1 MSKIMDFL
9 AEYYLY
15 IALGSL
21 LVIIILILIIVLGNK
36 KKRREE
42 KLGMTNIGEI
52 KTGSITDVT
61 ALSDSEVLKPQEI
74 SDVGPSIP
82 ENVQENVFVSTEPV
96 SVPIEPATAVEQ
108 VVETSPVV
116 PSMAAP
122 EVSVNEEVTNTVPT
136 IENTVQ
142 SNMNFMNQPVSEP
155 TIPVESSIP
164 TNVELSSPVVEST
177 TTASP
182 VVEPIVAT
190 TTPSVDE
197 EVFASVQNLSEP
209 TTVEK
214 PSEPIIEAQPVEKDE
229 ELEIFGIEE
238 PKENSSGTAVAG
250 FSSVNVEK

>member
-1 MSKIMDFL
+1 MSFQ
-9 AEYYLY
+9 
-15 IALGSL
+15 S
-21 LVIIILILIIVLGNK
+21 
-36 KKRREE
+36 
-42 KLGMTNIGEI
+42 
-52 KTGSITDVT
+52 
-61 ALSDSEVLKPQEI
+61 
-74 SDVGPSIP
+74 PSA
-82 ENVQENVFVSTEPV
+82 EPV

-182 VVEPIVAT
+182 VVEPVLEPVLEPIVAT